1 MEHFPEQQ
9 LRDIVYRGI
18 ESDELDYKAAQS
30 WNALSRAGKGKIIR
44 HLIALANTKGGYVVI
59 GVGEDAAGKPALY
72 TGVSDEESA
81 SFDPSAVGTFVN
93 RCVEPPIDFTIER
106 PVIDGKRF
114 VVFAVKPFR
123 QLPHVCCNSVDT
135 ELSSGVFYIRT
146 PEASS
151 RPATRA
157 VEMQQLIQRAMRNQ
171 REQLAKVLRGILYES
186 GTVFTDSNGLQR
198 FNELIVSSSEFFKR
212 HKNISRDSC
221 ILQISVI
228 PENFDPVRFD
238 LQELRRAAAAA
249 WRWQPGSDFFA
260 GEDIRNAYFTNVSL
274 RFMAEQADW
283 MWQLYKSGLFH
294 CTGATVPGRIL
305 DGSQLIRWTCCIT
318 NFIGRL
324 YSELNWQEEQ
334 PTLRIEL
341 FNVENMELKCDPDI
355 SGMCRIDKI
364 EFEFKRS
371 AADLAVGSSAHAA
384 RIIRGIGERFNL
396 NDSQINQLLAQ
407 CTLWSDPI

>member
-72 TGVSDEESA
+72 TGVSDEESV

-171 REQLAKVLRGILYES
+171 REQLAKVLRGILY
-186 GTVFTDSNGLQR
+186 
-198 FNELIVSSSEFFKR
+198 
-212 HKNISRDSC
+212 
-221 ILQISVI
+221 
-228 PENFDPVRFD
+228 
-238 LQELRRAAAAA
+238 
-249 WRWQPGSDFFA
+249 
-260 GEDIRNAYFTNVSL
+260 
-274 RFMAEQADW
+274 
-283 MWQLYKSGLFH
+283 
-294 CTGATVPGRIL
+294 
-305 DGSQLIRWTCCIT
+305 DG
-318 NFIGRL
+318 
-324 YSELNWQEEQ
+324 
-334 PTLRIEL
+334 
-341 FNVENMELKCDPDI
+341 
-355 SGMCRIDKI
+355 
-364 EFEFKRS
+364 
-371 AADLAVGSSAHAA
+371 
-384 RIIRGIGERFNL
+384 
-396 NDSQINQLLAQ
+396 
-407 CTLWSDPI
+407 